1 MICAAVAPGNIHAV
15 HHLRQWYFIIHMIAQ
30 AVQDTGDM
38 LARRHMVANGV
49 FHPLPRLALTAVI
62 VRNEIMSS
70 KQIFIP
76 HPRRRIAQHGAARH
90 RPLQLQA
97 V

>member
-1 MICAAVAPGNIHAV
+1 MISAAVAPGNIHAV

-76 HPRRRIAQHGAARH
+76 RPRRRIAQHGAARH